1 MSRGIF
7 IIGTDT
13 DAGKTVI
20 SAGLLYL
27 LLKNKYRAAY
37 FKPVASGETDISGVK
52 MSIDAAFVKRAAGFS
67 EDQKLV
73 TPFAFADAVAPHLA
87 ARLVHRAID
96 VAVIQK
102 SLNELMNR
110 YDVIIGEAA
119 GGLAVPLND
128 DGYMQYELIRKLG
141 FPCLLVARAGL
152 GTINHTLLTLNMAER
167 VGLKIKGIIINGA
180 GPTLIEQDNVATIK
194 KLSGV
199 RAIFTLPPLVSVD
212 TEKLQAGNLREV
224 FERTIDIDDIVA
236 LMETLEKDGR
246 AYV

>member
-1 MSRGIF
+1 VSRGIF

-37 FKPVASGETDISGVK
+37 FKPVASGETDIGGVK
-52 MSIDAAFVKRAAGFS
+52 MSVDAAFVKRAAGFT
-67 EDQKLV
+67 EDPKLV
-73 TPFAFADAVAPHLA
+73 TPFSFADAVAPHLA
-87 ARLVHRAID
+87 ARLVRREID

-102 SLNELMNR
+102 RLNELMTR
-110 YDVIIGEAA
+110 YDFIIGEAA

-128 DGYMQYELIRKLG
+128 EGYMQYDLIRKLD

-167 VGLKIKGIIINGA
+167 VGLRIKGIIINSA
-180 GPTLIEQDNVATIK
+180 GPTLIERDNIETIK
-194 KLSGV
+194 KLSGIH
-199 RAIFTLPPLVSVD
+199 AIFTLPPLASVD

-224 FERTIDIDDIVA
+224 FERTFEIDDIVA
-236 LMETLEKDGR
+236 LMETMQKDGR